1 VKITQIKIRNFRQHR
16 NVEIDLNSDQC
27 DFVVIKGNNGAGKTN
42 LLRALKWA
50 IYGDIDLASE
60 KLEQRLLSNSAY
72 NLMKNGDYEETQ
84 VSLEFTR
91 EDGEIINIERSQ
103 SFKKTDA
110 GVAPH
115 GSSEVKIL
123 RRRDVKDGYEV
134 EPDPSGWIENN
145 LPKRFRPYFLFDG
158 EQLNKFLQESDA
170 PKIRSAIQ
178 EVAKIDVLHR
188 IQEQLGAAS
197 TQLNQKAA
205 RLTGVD
211 GERLA
216 SDLGEI
222 EGKILRQESDI
233 SELELRYQK
242 AYETEQDL
250 DKQLHGQKDL
260 ETNINRKKEID
271 ASLKSEELLL
281 ENARVEFNSK
291 IRTVSPVA
299 LMAPALRALGNKVE
313 IARANKVLPP
323 PINLDYLKEILEGGT
338 CICGTELSASK
349 DHSAHLEKMIE
360 DYLQVGEVGATLNEY
375 ATSYQTQLAK
385 LTPQAEVITLW
396 NQKITEKEKK
406 IRALEKEQKE
416 LASELEGQDDETIRN
431 LAVARREQHEI
442 AYRARQSLDQARVNL
457 EGYRK
462 KKLDIE
468 REIQKAASTNA
479 ESVKARNKAKF
490 ADEAAKVAKELY
502 ETMNTQVREAVS
514 SSLENR
520 FKSMVWKK
528 NYFNKVSIDSDFKV
542 SVQNKNG
549 IELLDGL
556 SSGETA
562 CLAFAFSLTLSKEAG
577 LNFPMVVDTPMG
589 RLGQDVQ
596 VNLADV
602 LVDATQ
608 GKDDSPNHQIIL
620 LMTDTEYTE
629 RVAPVFAKRRP
640 KVLQI
645 NFDTSTEETTVA

>member
-1 VKITQIKIRNFRQHR
+1 VKITQIQIRNFRQHR
-16 NVEIDLNSDQC
+16 NIDIDLTSDQC

-50 IYGDIDLASE
+50 IYGDIDLPSE
-60 KLEQRLLSNSAY
+60 KLEQRLLSNSVF
-72 NLMKNGDYEETQ
+72 NSMKNGDYEETL
-84 VSLEFTR
+84 VALEFTR
-91 EDGEIINIERSQ
+91 ENGEIVTIERTQ
-103 SFKKTDA
+103 SFKKTDG
-110 GVAPH
+110 GVAAH
-115 GSSEVKIL
+115 GVSEIKIL
-123 RRRDVKDGYEV
+123 VRRDVKDGYEV

-188 IQEQLGAAS
+188 IQEQLGSAS
-197 TQLNQKAA
+197 IQLNQKAA

-216 SDLGEI
+216 SELGET
-222 EGKILRQESDI
+222 EDKILKQEKEI
-233 SELELRYQK
+233 SELEIRYQK
-242 AYETEQDL
+242 AYETEQEL

-271 ASLKSEELLL
+271 ASLISENALL
-281 ENARVEFNSK
+281 ETARAEFNFK
-291 IRTVSPVA
+291 VRTVSPVA
-299 LMAPALRALGNKVE
+299 LMSPALKLLGQKVE

-323 PINLDYLKEILEGGT
+323 PINLDYLREILEGGT
-338 CICGTELSASK
+338 CICGLDLTSSK
-349 DHSAHLEKMIE
+349 EHTSHLEEMIE
-360 DYLQVGEVGATLNEY
+360 DYLKVGEVGAALNEH
-375 ATSYQTQLAK
+375 ATIYQTQLAR
-385 LTPQAEVITLW
+385 LAPQSEVIALL
-396 NQKITEKEKK
+396 NQKITDKEKK
-406 IRALEKEQKE
+406 IRSYEKEQRE
-416 LASELEGQDDETIRN
+416 LALELEDQDDETIRN
-431 LAVARREQHEI
+431 LAVARREQHDI
-442 AYRARQSLDQARVNL
+442 AYRARQSLDLARVKL
-457 EGYRK
+457 EEMK
-462 KKLDIE
+462 KRKLDIE
-468 REIQKAASTNA
+468 REIEKAASTNA
-479 ESVKARNKAKF
+479 DSVKARIKAQF
-490 ADEAAKVAKELY
+490 ADEAARVAKKLY

-528 NYFNKVSIDSDFKV
+528 DYFDKVSIDSDFKV
-542 SVQNKNG
+542 SVLNKNG

-602 LVDATQ
+602 LVEATQ
-608 GKDDSPNHQIIL
+608 GIGDGPNHQIIL

-629 RVAPVFAKRRP
+629 RVVPVFAKRRP